1 MPLTTAT
8 ATRHSYNL
16 RMDPIYLDHNATT
29 PTRPEVVEAMAR
41 CYAEVYANPASQ
53 HRPGQQ
59 ARRVL
64 EDARERIAQLL
75 DVDLAPPRR
84 DRLIFTSGGT
94 EANNLAILGI
104 AQAAKPLAAAP
115 TPCPLAGEGQGVR
128 ATPPGQI
135 IISSGEHQ
143 SVIEPAEHLLEQGWR
158 LDTLGLTPQGVV
170 RVEQLPTLLEC
181 SRHTP
186 CADRLPAH
194 GVCGLQC
201 LVSVQLGN
209 HETGVLQPIDQLA
222 AICNQAGVPLHTDAV
237 QVVGKLPVSFRS
249 LGVAAMSITAHKFR
263 GPLGIGALI
272 VRDGVPLRP
281 LLFGG
286 HQQAGLRPG
295 TESAALA
302 VGMATALDLWQREQ
316 EEYAR
321 RLRSLRDRF
330 EAGLRASLPDIVVH
344 GAGASVGQTF
354 LSATCLRAGRNAC
367 PTGRCK
373 ASANQQRG
381 LPRPRRP
388 SALDGA
394 RSCRRGLFGRLGL
407 FQRFDGAFADAP
419 GDGPAQRAG
428 GLFPAFQLRGH
439 EHRGGDRRGR
449 AADRARVPRTPRL
462 TAVGGDSCRRWMEDT

>member
-1 MPLTTAT
+1 M
-8 ATRHSYNL
+8 
-16 RMDPIYLDHNATT
+16 
-29 PTRPEVVEAMAR
+29 
-41 CYAEVYANPASQ
+41 
-53 HRPGQQ
+53 
-59 ARRVL
+59 
-64 EDARERIAQLL
+64 
-75 DVDLAPPRR
+75 
-84 DRLIFTSGGT
+84 
-94 EANNLAILGI
+94 
-104 AQAAKPLAAAP
+104 
-115 TPCPLAGEGQGVR
+115 R

-170 RVEQLPTLLEC
+170 RVEQLPTLLESC
-181 SRHTP
+181 GTLVVPTP
-186 CADRLPAH
+186 AGTECADYHR
-194 GVCGLQC
+194 

-263 GPLGIGALI
+263 GPLGIGALV

-286 HQQAGLRPG
+286 NQQAGLRPG

-302 VGMATALDLWQREQ
+302 VGMATALDLWQQ
-316 EEYAR
+316 EHEEHAR

-330 EAGLRASLPDIVVH
+330 EAGLRASLPGRQLH
-344 GAGASVGQTF
+344 CRPRGGSTTATPTSGRQASFT
-354 LSATCLRAGRNAC
+354 ATE
-367 PTGRCK
+367 PMQ
-373 ASANQQRG
+373 ASPNQQRR

-394 RSCRRGLFGRLGL
+394 RSCGRGLFGRLGL

-449 AADRARVPRTPRL
+449 AADRPCVP
-462 TAVGGDSCRRWMEDT
+462 ANSAVDGVGGDSCRRWVENSLTNKTI